1 MHWLQ
6 HECFIYCAHVLH
18 LEKFISFTARM
29 RNPHYS
35 TRWWLLDFK
44 TKINIFKFFSAL
56 KGLASI
62 IKSSIRQCLGSPIFA
77 PSKPLYVILNG
88 FVQSGGLTAERKRN
102 TSYKKNP
109 YSTASHLRKI
119 WAVNLE
125 AVSISN
131 APTSQRSRWRKGYI
145 M

>member
-1 MHWLQ
+1 M
-6 HECFIYCAHVLH
+6 
-18 LEKFISFTARM
+18 
-29 RNPHYS
+29 
-35 TRWWLLDFK
+35 
-44 TKINIFKFFSAL
+44 
-56 KGLASI
+56 ASI

-131 APTSQRSRWRKGYI
+131 APTSHFKCTHGEERDTLCKMWSWSIRKMNSYRHLLLSKWTLCRFGQKIDLRLTWCPFMYLAY